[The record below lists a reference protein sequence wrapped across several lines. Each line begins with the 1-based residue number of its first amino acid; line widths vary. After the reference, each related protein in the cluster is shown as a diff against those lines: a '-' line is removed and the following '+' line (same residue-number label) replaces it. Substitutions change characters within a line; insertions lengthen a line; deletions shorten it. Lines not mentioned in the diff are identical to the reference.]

1 MVAITQPIYPQQLN
15 DPGKLCAVIEKEKGK
30 SPTVEESLVQ
40 RNLYEAFLIKEVKK
54 IFVANQLIVAFQP
67 DSMPSSKK
75 TILCNKLL
83 SAGYSPVFYPEDV
96 VHKAVTGTRWH
107 NLCPLLLQPTMLVVS
122 ELPHVKDLVRI
133 VSKIPEFAMLGGFVA
148 DKLLT
153 REGLIEYSQLPTL
166 TGLHVQLGHV
176 LKQTIAQTRHLLT
189 SQQTLLACN
198 LDYHSSKH
206 SLS

>member
-1 MVAITQPIYPQQLN
+1 
-15 DPGKLCAVIEKEKGK
+15 
-30 SPTVEESLVQ
+30 
-40 RNLYEAFLIKEVKK
+40 
-54 IFVANQLIVAFQP
+54 
-67 DSMPSSKK
+67 
-75 TILCNKLL
+75 
-83 SAGYSPVFYPEDV
+83 
-96 VHKAVTGTRWH
+96 
-107 NLCPLLLQPTMLVVS
+107 
-122 ELPHVKDLVRI
+122 
-133 VSKIPEFAMLGGFVA
+133 
-148 DKLLT
+148 LLT